1 MLARWRPSK
10 VQFHLSKRNWYWHS
24 RALMVMASLRVSAT
38 PGSRLHILRCFFSS
52 LSRSHSLKWALPM
65 LSSGK
70 EFSGRTDN
78 GSLPVN
84 LEENITSHLET
95 ERYWDCL
102 DKVFRQ
108 NNRILTKLYCIHSTG
123 STAAHIMLKS
133 LVNVQMNSAVQWL
146 MFRGIQHLL
155 EIEINS
161 RWRCV
166 WVKSK
171 FSAVVEKSGLPC
183 NSFEFW
189 IPKNPVVEQ
198 WSYN

>member
-1 MLARWRPSK
+1 
-10 VQFHLSKRNWYWHS
+10 
-24 RALMVMASLRVSAT
+24 
-38 PGSRLHILRCFFSS
+38 
-52 LSRSHSLKWALPM
+52 
-65 LSSGK
+65 
-70 EFSGRTDN
+70 
-78 GSLPVN
+78 
-84 LEENITSHLET
+84 
-95 ERYWDCL
+95 
-102 DKVFRQ
+102 
-108 NNRILTKLYCIHSTG
+108 
-123 STAAHIMLKS
+123 MLKS

-161 RWRCV
+161 RCRCV
-166 WVKSK
+166 GVKSK

>member
-95 ERYWDCL
+95 ILFFLKKDTGIVLIKYSDRTTGYWPSWI
-102 DKVFRQ
+102 
-108 NNRILTKLYCIHSTG
+108 NNKNSKAILHKQHSC
-123 STAAHIMLKS
+123 SHNA
-133 LVNVQMNSAVQWL
+133 Q
-146 MFRGIQHLL
+146 
-155 EIEINS
+155 
-161 RWRCV
+161 
-166 WVKSK
+166 K
-171 FSAVVEKSGLPC
+171 FG
-183 NSFEFW
+183 
-189 IPKNPVVEQ
+189 
-198 WSYN
+198 